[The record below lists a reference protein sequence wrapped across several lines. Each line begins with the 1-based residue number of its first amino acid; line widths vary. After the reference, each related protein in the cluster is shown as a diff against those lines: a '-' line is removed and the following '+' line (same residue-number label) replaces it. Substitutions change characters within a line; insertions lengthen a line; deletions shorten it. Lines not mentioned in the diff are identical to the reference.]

1 MAAASQDTS
10 LRNAGWENL
19 SNVDL
24 NESVEITSLAIST
37 TPANRLYYGTDNSH
51 VYRLNDANSGNPVPV
66 DITSPE
72 FPANAYTACIDV
84 NPANADEIFAVF
96 SNYRVRSIFYSDD
109 GGLTWSHQ
117 GGNLE
122 EYPDGSG
129 NGPSVRW
136 IKTMDNNGN
145 PVYFAGTSTG
155 LFSATSLKGDSTIWK
170 REGAT
175 NIGNIMVD
183 MIDCRQSD
191 RFVGVATHG
200 NGIYSVYYNPAAGTK
215 EEVIGEPSLRSYPNP
230 FTEKVTV
237 EYELLQP
244 ALVSIAISDVSGK
257 TVAYQQLGKQ
267 NAGTRQVC
275 IETSTLPAGT
285 YLLQVQI
292 NDKRI
297 NRKLSKL

>member
-183 MIDCRQSD
+183 MIDCRESD

-200 NGIYSVYYNPAAGTK
+200 NGIYSVYYNPTAGTK
-215 EEVIGEPSLRSYPNP
+215 EEVMGEPSVRSYPNP
-230 FTEKVTV
+230 FAEKVIV
-237 EYELLQP
+237 EYELLKP
-244 ALVSIAISDVSGK
+244 ALISIAITDLSGR
-257 TVAYQQLGKQ
+257 TVAYKQVGKQ
-267 NAGTRQVC
+267 NAGTHQVR
-275 IETSTLPAGT
+275 IETGTLASGT
-285 YLLQVQI
+285 YILQVQI
-292 NDKRI
+292 NDKNI
-297 NRKLSKL
+297 SRKLSKL